1 MISTEQLTQEPIQ
14 ILLPEY
20 SRDVPSTLE
29 ARRLANAASEN
40 RVKLITRAKEFGLNP
55 DFLTQQR
62 EFLVGPFVSPAP
74 LSTTF
79 AGRSEHL
86 DISLKTGNELARG
99 LSDNGYTVN
108 QSVVVLLGMTEV
120 PTKGGQ
126 EAMDI
131 LVLPKNA
138 NENKRA
144 PLLDKTQKGT
154 VYAAATT
161 SIDTINKAAEMAKAS
176 FTTYLDLKGVPKA
189 EKRKKQPVLDA
200 VQQDIKDAMADALK
214 DGKINDTQVYY
225 LAFATALNKRMLERI
240 NPDKKLPQTFVD
252 LDYYDPFLR
261 YGIADITTFT
271 QKLKSTGFFQD
282 DPGFIKMVEGGKSR
296 VMKLQTIE
304 EEDIVLQFVDSN
316 ERVRFS
322 DIQSSPTKLAP
333 CKELSYMLTQGTFVP
348 VIYGSQNSG
357 EYYQPYSYIRQ
368 RLLRIGLSPVLYR
381 TQPQIP
387 DGYQGIDTIFDFY
400 QNVLA
405 EKE

>member
-1 MISTEQLTQEPIQ
+1 
-14 ILLPEY
+14 
-20 SRDVPSTLE
+20 
-29 ARRLANAASEN
+29 
-40 RVKLITRAKEFGLNP
+40 
-55 DFLTQQR
+55 
-62 EFLVGPFVSPAP
+62 
-74 LSTTF
+74 
-79 AGRSEHL
+79 
-86 DISLKTGNELARG
+86 
-99 LSDNGYTVN
+99 
-108 QSVVVLLGMTEV
+108 VLLGMTEV